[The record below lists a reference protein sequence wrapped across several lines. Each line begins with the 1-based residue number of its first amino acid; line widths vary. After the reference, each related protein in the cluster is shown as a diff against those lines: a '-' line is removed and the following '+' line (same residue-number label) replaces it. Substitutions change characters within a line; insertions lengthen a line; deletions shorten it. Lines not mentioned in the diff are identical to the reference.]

1 MTTESMSIHRALVEL
16 KTIDSRI
23 IKKIDSAKFCVAAKA
38 KATKLGAITVDEFKT
53 SAQASYDSAMDL
65 INRRN
70 AIKAAVSKSNAV
82 TEISVNNKTYTVAE
96 AISLKQHGM
105 EYLDYLRSHIQAQYS
120 NETSQITSANL
131 RVEDKADDMVKS
143 ICGGD
148 SKTKDAD
155 PETVAK
161 IRNTYLEQNSMELVD
176 GLTKGCT
183 QIIEDLQ
190 TQIDSFNN
198 EIDSALSVSNAVTQ
212 ITFSY

>member
-1 MTTESMSIHRALVEL
+1 MTTETMTIHRALVEL

-23 IKKIDSAKFCVAAKA
+23 IKKIDCAKFCIAAKA

-82 TEISVNNKTYTVAE
+82 TEISVGNKTYTVAE

-105 EYLDYLRSHIQAQYS
+105 EYLKDLLNHLQAQYA

-131 RVEDKADDMVKS
+131 RVESKADDMVKS
-143 ICGGD
+143 ICGGEA
-148 SKTKDAD
+148 KTKDAD
-155 PETVAK
+155 PETVSQ
-161 IRNTYLEQNSMELVD
+161 IRSTYIAQNSLELVD

-183 QIIEDLQ
+183 KIIEELE
-190 TQIDSFNN
+190 TQINSFNN

>member
-1 MTTESMSIHRALVEL
+1 MTTETMTIHRALVEL

-23 IKKIDSAKFCVAAKA
+23 EKAIVSAKFCISAKA
-38 KATKLGAITVDEFKT
+38 GAKKLGAVTVDEFKT
-53 SAQASYDSAMDL
+53 AAQSSYDKAMDL

-70 AIKAAVSKSNAV
+70 AIRAAVSKSNAV
-82 TEISVNNKTYTVAE
+82 TEISVGDKTYTVAE

-105 EYLDYLRSHIQAQYS
+105 EYLKDLLNYLQAQYA

-131 RVEDKADDMVKS
+131 RVESKADDMVKS
-143 ICGGD
+143 ICGGEA
-148 SKTKDAD
+148 KTKDAD
-155 PETVAK
+155 PETVSQ
-161 IRNTYLEQNSMELVD
+161 IRSTYIAQNSLELVD

-183 QIIEDLQ
+183 KIIEELE
-190 TQIDSFNN
+190 TQINSFNN

>member
-105 EYLDYLRSHIQAQYS
+105 EKYLLSHLQAQYA

-131 RVEDKADDMVKS
+131 RVEAKADDMAKS

-190 TQIDSFNN
+190 SQINSFNN

>member
-38 KATKLGAITVDEFKT
+38 KTTKLGAVTVDEFKT

-131 RVEDKADDMVKS
+131 RVEAKADDMAKS

-148 SKTKDAD
+148 SKTKDVD

-183 QIIEDLQ
+183 KIIEDLQ
-190 TQIDSFNN
+190 SQINSFNN
-198 EIDSALSVSNAVTQ
+198 EIDSALSVSNAITQ

>member
-1 MTTESMSIHRALVEL
+1 MA
-16 KTIDSRI
+16 
-23 IKKIDSAKFCVAAKA
+23 
-38 KATKLGAITVDEFKT
+38 
-53 SAQASYDSAMDL
+53 
-65 INRRN
+65 
-70 AIKAAVSKSNAV
+70 
-82 TEISVNNKTYTVAE
+82 
-96 AISLKQHGM
+96 
-105 EYLDYLRSHIQAQYS
+105 
-120 NETSQITSANL
+120 
-131 RVEDKADDMVKS
+131 KS

-190 TQIDSFNN
+190 SQINSFNN
-198 EIDSALSVSNAVTQ
+198 EIDSALSVSNAITQ